1 MPTRYQIGQ
10 HIDHYEIIGLLGQGG
25 ASHVY
30 LVRDRRSQQEVVLKF
45 PLDDVIGGRAIFE
58 RYRREAEIGQLLAH
72 PALQEHVNRGEQRSA
87 DYLVLVHL
95 HGRTLRAVMHGQA
108 PSLLP
113 QDEALRIVIQV
124 CKALVYVHA
133 HGVIHRDIKPE
144 NIMLV
149 ETGEVKLLDF
159 GIALLLEK
167 ERGFLKRDRSW
178 LLGTP
183 DYMAPERWRGQA
195 GLVQS
200 DIYAVGVVLYEL
212 LCGRTPFQE
221 IEGFTIVNQHISY
234 DPPDILHFN
243 PRLST
248 TLGTVV
254 MRTIRRD
261 AQKRYASM
269 QELLDDLCHLN
280 NVIPVEY
287 LPDPPLLGGRYRQS
301 LLISLL
307 VLVVCLMIVAFGVLA
322 QWAHHAIR

>member
-1 MPTRYQIGQ
+1 
-10 HIDHYEIIGLLGQGG
+10 
-25 ASHVY
+25 
-30 LVRDRRSQQEVVLKF
+30 
-45 PLDDVIGGRAIFE
+45 
-58 RYRREAEIGQLLAH
+58 
-72 PALQEHVNRGEQRSA
+72 
-87 DYLVLVHL
+87 
-95 HGRTLRAVMHGQA
+95 
-108 PSLLP
+108 LP
-113 QDEALRIVIQV
+113 QAEVWRILLQV
-124 CKALVYVHA
+124 CAALVYAHA

-144 NIMLV
+144 NIMLL

-167 ERGFLKRDRSW
+167 ERGFLRRGRSW

-183 DYMAPERWRGQA
+183 DYMAPERWRGEA
-195 GLVQS
+195 GSVQS

-280 NVIPVEY
+280 NVIPVAY
-287 LPDPPLLGGRYRQS
+287 LPDPPLLGGRYR
-301 LLISLL
+301 
-307 VLVVCLMIVAFGVLA
+307 
-322 QWAHHAIR
+322 

>member
-1 MPTRYQIGQ
+1 MPTIYQTGQ
-10 HIDHYEIIGLLGQGG
+10 SIDHYEVIRLLGQGG

-30 LVRDRRSQQEVVLKF
+30 LARDRRSQQEVVLKF

-58 RYRREAEIGQLLAH
+58 RYRREDEIGKHLTH
-72 PALQEHVNRGEQRSA
+72 PALQEHVNRDEERSA
-87 DYLVLVHL
+87 DYLVLEYL
-95 HGRTLRAVMHGQA
+95 RGQTLRAVMQERA

-113 QDEALRIVIQV
+113 QSEVVHILIQL
-124 CKALVYVHA
+124 CEGLVYVHA

-144 NIMLV
+144 NIMLL

-167 ERGFLKRDRSW
+167 KRDFLNRGRSS

-183 DYMAPERWRGQA
+183 DYMAPERWQGEA
-195 GLVQS
+195 GSVQS
-200 DIYAVGVVLYEL
+200 DIYSVGVVLYEL

-221 IEGFTIVNQHISY
+221 TEEFTIVNQHISY

-243 PRLST
+243 SALPASLA
-248 TLGTVV
+248 TVV

-261 AQKRYASM
+261 PEKRYASM
-269 QELLDDLCHLN
+269 QELLYDLCHLN
-280 NVIPVEY
+280 KVIPVEY
-287 LPDPPLLGGRYRQS
+287 LPDPPLLGGQYRQS

-307 VLVVCLMIVAFGVLA
+307 VLLVCLMIVAFGVLA
-322 QWAHHAIR
+322 QFAHHAIH